1 MADPIKKHKIVNGFI
16 LESINNGPY
25 ETMKNADGSFMKATV
40 DQQKKFDEQVA
51 KDKKVKEAQ
60 AAAKP
65 AAGNNT
71 GVVNRINKV
80 AAGVSGEP
88 YSTSQAFDKI
98 GVDNL
103 NKLRSQFNLDPVPP
117 GNPND
122 ATYRAKVKAAAGEMQ
137 AAAIQQYPELI
148 KDYMINRGVQP
159 TAKLAELLGP
169 KGYGTKSNGKYKL
182 TTADLQKAIA
192 DKQVTDDEI
201 LQGYKDDLWH
211 FRGLTLGKKRLK
223 KEDYEK
229 KMKEANIAK
238 GDRKFFS
245 DDPTAPY
252 KYTEYEMEED
262 PAQDPVVPP
271 APEDDKKIAK
281 TDDKVVKDEER
292 KPFETNTPTN
302 YNLPENGPWWLQDII
317 KTAGAAG
324 DLGRIKKYLPY
335 QATPQVR
342 LPDATFYDPTRE
354 LAANAEQANMAYQA
368 QTAFTNPQQLAAASS
383 VTQGQAA
390 KNAADVMGRYNN
402 LNVGLANQLS
412 QERTNIMNTASQNKA
427 NLDTQLWDKYT
438 IANQQF
444 DNSKAK
450 ARENLRSSYIDAI
463 TNRANTA
470 NLNSLYPEYAVD
482 PSRGGFIHFNPNAAK
497 IKPTDKYSYMD
508 TLWSKAKTMD
518 PADPKGMMKI
528 LLSKGAGDG
537 TDEDEYYNNL
547 KKVNSRSYNNSKQSQ
562 ETEE

>member
-1 MADPIKKHKIVNGFI
+1 MKKRLNVQTGWWELVDANGKV
-16 LESINNGPY
+16 IND
-25 ETMKNADGSFMKATV
+25 KLKKATP
-40 DQQKKFDEQVA
+40 EQLSA
-51 KDKKVKEAQ
+51 KQTRLKSNQ
-60 AAAKP
+60 PAAAAAQP
-65 AAGNNT
+65 PAGNNT
-71 GVVNRINKV
+71 GVVNRIN
-80 AAGVSGEP
+80 
-88 YSTSQAFDKI
+88 
-98 GVDNL
+98 NL
-103 NKLRSQFNLDPVPP
+103 NNDIYSIAEDTGERLPFNKDVAGKGDGSVSIDIKPWYGDQMKTNYTPEQWNEFVKNTGFKPTTKNTSKDPKAQVKEFQYYLAH
-117 GNPND
+117 NPD
-122 ATYRAKVKAAAGEMQ
+122 WKGS
-137 AAAIQQYPELI
+137 IDELHSAS
-148 KDYMINRGVQP
+148 D
-159 TAKLAELLGP
+159 
-169 KGYGTKSNGKYKL
+169 KGFGKPTKSKKKYDGYL
-182 TTADLQKAIA
+182 GRRWDLLI
-192 DKQVTDDEI
+192 
-201 LQGYKDDLWH
+201 
-211 FRGLTLGKKRLK
+211 
-223 KEDYEK
+223 EK
-229 KMKEANIAK
+229 K
-238 GDRKFFS
+238 
-245 DDPTAPY
+245 P
-252 KYTEYEMEED
+252 EEK
-262 PAQDPVVPP
+262 PEEKPVVPS

-402 LNVGLANQLS
+402 LNVGLANQLP

-547 KKVNSRSYNNSKQSQ
+547 KKVNSRAYNNSKKSE

>member
-1 MADPIKKHKIVNGFI
+1 MPEFKVGNKTIIIPDTEKEQIAAF
-16 LESINNGPY
+16 L
-25 ETMKNADGSFMKATV
+25 
-40 DQQKKFDEQVA
+40 KKFPNAV
-51 KDKKVKEAQ
+51 KVNSKTVTT
-60 AAAKP
+60 KP
-65 AAGNNT
+65 AASAQPTASNQ

-88 YSTSQAFDKI
+88 YSTSQAFDKV

-103 NKLRSQFNLDPVPP
+103 NKLRKQFNLDPLPY

-122 ATYRAKVKAAAGEMQ
+122 AAYRTKVKAAAGEMQ
-137 AAAIQQYPELI
+137 AAAAQQYPELV
-148 KDYMINRGVQP
+148 KDYMTNRGVQP
-159 TAKLAELLGP
+159 TNKLAQILGP
-169 KGYGTKSNGKYKL
+169 RGYGKKLPDGKYKL
-182 TTADLQKAIA
+182 SADDLKKAIA
-192 DKQVTDDEI
+192 DKKVTDDEI

-211 FRGLTLGKKRLK
+211 FRGLTLNKKKLK
-223 KEDYEK
+223 KDEYEK
-229 KMKEANIAK
+229 KMQEANISK
-238 GDRKFFS
+238 DKRKFFS
-245 DDPTAPY
+245 DNPNAPY
-252 KYTEYEMEED
+252 EYTEYEMEED
-262 PAQDPVVPP
+262 TVVPP
-271 APEDDKKIAK
+271 APEEDKVITKKDDV
-281 TDDKVVKDEER
+281 VVKDEER

-302 YNLPENGPWWLQDII
+302 YNIPSNGPWWLQDII
-317 KTAGAAG
+317 QTAGAAG
-324 DLGRIKKYLPY
+324 DLARIKKYLPY

-368 QTAFTNPQQLAAASS
+368 QTAFTNPQQLAAASA

-450 ARENLRSSYIDAI
+450 ARQNLRSSYIDAI

-470 NLNSLYPEYAVD
+470 NLNSLYPQYAVD
-482 PSRGGFIHFNPNAAK
+482 PSRGGFINFNPNAAK
-497 IKPTDKYSYMD
+497 IKPTNKYDYMD

-518 PADPKGMMKI
+518 PANPHGMMKI
-528 LLSKGAGDG
+528 LLGKGAVDT
-537 TDEDEYYNNL
+537 TDEDEYYNSL
-547 KKVNSRSYNNSKQSQ
+547 KKINARGYNKSNQSE

>member
-1 MADPIKKHKIVNGFI
+1 MNGYQK
-16 LESINNGPY
+16 INNMTP
-25 ETMKNADGSFMKATV
+25 EER
-40 DQQKKFDEQVA
+40 KKFIAQAEAA
-51 KDKKVKEAQ
+51 KAKKVKEAQ
-60 AAAKP
+60 AAATQP

-80 AAGVSGEP
+80 AASVSGAP

-103 NKLRSQFNLDPVPP
+103 NQLRKQFNLDPVPP

-122 ATYRAKVKAAAGEMQ
+122 AAYRAKVKAAAGEMQ

-148 KDYMINRGVQP
+148 KDYMTNRNIEP

-211 FRGLTLGKKRLK
+211 FRGLTLDKVKLK

-252 KYTEYEMEED
+252 KYTEYEMLED
-262 PAQDPVVPP
+262 PAAPP
-271 APEDDKKIAK
+271 APVIEDDKKIAK
-281 TDDKVVKDEER
+281 TDDKVVEDEKR
-292 KPFETNTPTN
+292 KAFETNTPTN

-317 KTAGAAG
+317 KTAGAAS

-354 LAANAEQANMAYQA
+354 LAANAEQANMAYQTQA
-368 QTAFTNPQQLAAASS
+368 AFTNPQQLAAASS

-412 QERTNIMNTASQNKA
+412 QERTGIMNTASQNKA

-470 NLNSLYPEYAVD
+470 NLNSLYPEYNVD
-482 PSRGGFIHFNPNAAK
+482 PSRGGFINFNPNAAK
-497 IKPTDKYSYMD
+497 IKATDKNDYMD
-508 TLWSKAKTMD
+508 SLHKKAIQYSSD
-518 PADPKGMMKI
+518 PIMQERYFRDM
-528 LLSKGAGDG
+528 LSKGAGNS

-547 KKVNSRSYNNSKQSQ
+547 KKVNSRGYTNSKESQ